1 MPGREQRTRRRGWL
15 ARSPAGLALA
25 LGACGSVGDPL
36 PPVANLP
43 EPVADLAVRQVD
55 DRIMVA
61 WTWPAYTTERA
72 VARRLGGFTLWA
84 VDLGDSAEELA
95 RETIDEHRYEVVRL
109 EAEALP
115 TSGPGK
121 LVELTR
127 PLGQWTLG
135 QAVMLVLT
143 AWNRAG
149 RDAGYSNQVHLQP
162 LKPPGPP
169 LWSVPHV
176 DEGGVA
182 LSWRHAERADSYLL
196 ERSVGAGASFEVLGR
211 VSGTTFADRDISWG
225 VQHSYR
231 LRPDR
236 RSLAGWIAGPPSETM
251 TVRPVDRFPPAA
263 PAGLRAVRGPGSVE
277 LSWLPNR
284 EADLAGYRVLRDG
297 TALAPLIS
305 ATNYSDV
312 TALAR
317 TAHEYSLSAID
328 ANGNES
334 PTCPPLA
341 VPVTLPEVRL
351 PN

>member
-1 MPGREQRTRRRGWL
+1 M
-15 ARSPAGLALA
+15 ALA

-36 PPVANLP
+36 PPAANLP
-43 EPVADLAVRQVD
+43 EPVADLAARQVD
-55 DRIMVA
+55 DRIRVE
-61 WTWPAYTTERA
+61 WTWPVYTTERTIA
-72 VARRLGGFTLWA
+72 GRLGGFTLWA
-84 VDLGDSAEELA
+84 VDLGGSAEELA
-95 RETIDEHRYEVVRL
+95 PATIDEYRYEVVRL

-115 TSGPGK
+115 TGGPGK

-162 LKPPGPP
+162 LQPPDPP

-176 DEGGVA
+176 DEDGVA

-225 VQHSYR
+225 VQHRYR

-236 RSLAGWIAGPPSETM
+236 RSLAGWIEGPLSAAV
-251 TVRPVDRFPPAA
+251 TVRPVDRFPPAV
-263 PAGLRAVRGPGSVE
+263 PAGLRAVRGPDSVE

-297 TALAPLIS
+297 TALAPLVP
-305 ATNYSDV
+305 ATSYSDV
-312 TALAR
+312 AALAR
-317 TAHEYSLSAID
+317 TAYEYSLSAVD

-334 PTCPPLA
+334 PACPPLP
-341 VPVTLPEVRL
+341 VPVTLPEARR